1 MENKLNRTNFQGTG
15 WDHFRA
21 RDLHKKK
28 LETANNRNKIEKSQL
43 KKENN
48 ELFSWIAETLNP
60 LNHLPVVS
68 TVKNLITR
76 SEKSLDI
83 VQSALGG
90 FLIAGPLGILKGIGG
105 WAANKLT
112 GNFMSLNMK
121 KVSKQK
127 DINPSKLQDNNQKKE
142 NDSIKALLYNQRT
155 KLNNDDKA
163 LVNSNNFVINQNK
176 FNLSKSKFISKQRH
190 EIYINNRENYKNK
203 INITA

>member
-28 LETANNRNKIEKSQL
+28 VITTINSSKIEKSQL

-48 ELFSWIAETLNP
+48 EIFSWIAETINP

-76 SEKSLDI
+76 SEKTLDI
-83 VQSALGG
+83 VQSAIGG

-112 GNFMSLNMK
+112 GNFMSLNME

-127 DINPSKLQDNNQKKE
+127 DINPNKLEEKNQKKE
-142 NDSIKALLYNQRT
+142 NNSIKALLYNQEIKR
-155 KLNNDDKA
+155 NNDEKA
-163 LVNSNNFVINQNK
+163 LVSSNNFVIYQNK
-176 FNLSKSKFISKQRH
+176 INLSKSKFISKQSH
-190 EIYINNRENYKNK
+190 EIYMNNRENYKNK

>member
-28 LETANNRNKIEKSQL
+28 VRIPNNSSKIEKSQL

-48 ELFSWIAETLNP
+48 EIFSWIAETINP

-76 SEKSLDI
+76 SEKTLDI

-127 DINPSKLQDNNQKKE
+127 NINPNKLEETNQKKE
-142 NDSIKALLYNQRT
+142 NNSIKALLYNQKIKR
-155 KLNNDDKA
+155 NNYAKA
-163 LVNSNNFVINQNK
+163 LVSSNNFVVYQNK
-176 FNLSKSKFISKQRH
+176 FNLSKSKFISKQSH
-190 EIYINNRENYKNK
+190 EIYMNNRESYKNK

>member
-1 MENKLNRTNFQGTG
+1 MENKLNRTNFLGTG

-28 LETANNRNKIEKSQL
+28 IRTINNSSKIEKSQL

-48 ELFSWIAETLNP
+48 EIFSWIAETINP

-76 SEKSLDI
+76 SEKTLDI

-127 DINPSKLQDNNQKKE
+127 NINPNKLEETNQKKE
-142 NDSIKALLYNQRT
+142 NNSIKALLYNQKIKR
-155 KLNNDDKA
+155 NNYAKA
-163 LVNSNNFVINQNK
+163 LVSSNNFVIYQNK
-176 FNLSKSKFISKQRH
+176 INLSKSKFISKQSH
-190 EIYINNRENYKNK
+190 EIYMNNRENYKNK

>member
-127 DINPSKLQDNNQKKE
+127 DVNPSKLQDNNQKKE
-142 NDSIKALLYNQRT
+142 NDSIKALLYNQKT

>member
-28 LETANNRNKIEKSQL
+28 VITTINSSKIEKSQL

-48 ELFSWIAETLNP
+48 EIFSWIAETINP

-76 SEKSLDI
+76 SEKTLDI
-83 VQSALGG
+83 VQSAIGG

-127 DINPSKLQDNNQKKE
+127 NINPNKLEETNQKKE
-142 NDSIKALLYNQRT
+142 NNSIKALLYNQKIKR
-155 KLNNDDKA
+155 NNYAKA
-163 LVNSNNFVINQNK
+163 LVSSNNFVVYQNK
-176 FNLSKSKFISKQRH
+176 FNLSKSKFISKQSH
-190 EIYINNRENYKNK
+190 EIYMNNRENYKNK

>member
-28 LETANNRNKIEKSQL
+28 VITTINSSKIEKSQL

-48 ELFSWIAETLNP
+48 EIFSWIAETINP

-76 SEKSLDI
+76 SEKTLDI

-121 KVSKQK
+121 KVSKHK
-127 DINPSKLQDNNQKKE
+127 DINSNKLEEKNQKKE
-142 NDSIKALLYNQRT
+142 NNSIKALLYNQEIKR
-155 KLNNDDKA
+155 NNDEKA
-163 LVNSNNFVINQNK
+163 LVSSNNFVIYQNK
-176 FNLSKSKFISKQRH
+176 INLSKSKFISKQSH
-190 EIYINNRENYKNK
+190 EIYMNNRENYKNK

>member
-28 LETANNRNKIEKSQL
+28 VITTINSSKIEKSQL

-48 ELFSWIAETLNP
+48 EIFSWIAETINP

-76 SEKSLDI
+76 SEKTLDI

-112 GNFMSLNMK
+112 GNFMSLNME

-127 DINPSKLQDNNQKKE
+127 DINPNKQEEKNQKKE
-142 NDSIKALLYNQRT
+142 NNSIKALLYNQEIKR
-155 KLNNDDKA
+155 NNDEKA
-163 LVNSNNFVINQNK
+163 LVSSNNFVIYQNK
-176 FNLSKSKFISKQRH
+176 INLSKSKFISKQSH
-190 EIYINNRENYKNK
+190 EIYMNNRENYKNK

>member
-28 LETANNRNKIEKSQL
+28 VITTINSSKIEKSQL

-48 ELFSWIAETLNP
+48 EIFSWIAETINP

-76 SEKSLDI
+76 SEKTLDI
-83 VQSALGG
+83 VQSAIGG

-112 GNFMSLNMK
+112 GNFMSLNME

-127 DINPSKLQDNNQKKE
+127 DINPNKQEEKNQKKE
-142 NDSIKALLYNQRT
+142 NNSIKALLYNQEIKR
-155 KLNNDDKA
+155 NNDEKA
-163 LVNSNNFVINQNK
+163 LVSSNNFVIYQNK
-176 FNLSKSKFISKQRH
+176 INLSKSKFISKQSH
-190 EIYINNRENYKNK
+190 EIYMNNRENYKNK

>member
-28 LETANNRNKIEKSQL
+28 VITTINSSKIEKSQL

-48 ELFSWIAETLNP
+48 EIFSWIAETINP

-76 SEKSLDI
+76 SEKTLDI
-83 VQSALGG
+83 VQSAIGG

-121 KVSKQK
+121 KVSKHK
-127 DINPSKLQDNNQKKE
+127 DINSNKLEENNQKKE
-142 NDSIKALLYNQRT
+142 NNSKEALLYNQKIKR
-155 KLNNDDKA
+155 NNDEKA
-163 LVNSNNFVINQNK
+163 LVSSNNFVIYQNK
-176 FNLSKSKFISKQRH
+176 INLSKSKFISKQSH
-190 EIYINNRENYKNK
+190 EIYMNNRENYKNK

>member
-28 LETANNRNKIEKSQL
+28 VITTINSSKIEKSQL

-48 ELFSWIAETLNP
+48 EIFSWIAETINP

-76 SEKSLDI
+76 SEKTLDI

-112 GNFMSLNMK
+112 GNFMSLNME

-127 DINPSKLQDNNQKKE
+127 DINPNKLEEKNQKKE
-142 NDSIKALLYNQRT
+142 NNSIKALLYNQEIKR
-155 KLNNDDKA
+155 NNDEKA
-163 LVNSNNFVINQNK
+163 LVSSNNFVIYQNK
-176 FNLSKSKFISKQRH
+176 INLSKSKFISKQSH
-190 EIYINNRENYKNK
+190 EIYMNNRENYKNK

>member
-28 LETANNRNKIEKSQL
+28 VITTINSSKIEKSQL

-48 ELFSWIAETLNP
+48 EIFSWIAETINP

-76 SEKSLDI
+76 SEKTLDI

-127 DINPSKLQDNNQKKE
+127 DINSNKPEENNQKKE
-142 NDSIKALLYNQRT
+142 NNSKEALLYNQKIKR
-155 KLNNDDKA
+155 NNDEKA
-163 LVNSNNFVINQNK
+163 LVSSNNFVIYQNK
-176 FNLSKSKFISKQRH
+176 INLSKSKFISKQSH
-190 EIYINNRENYKNK
+190 EIYMNNRENYKNK